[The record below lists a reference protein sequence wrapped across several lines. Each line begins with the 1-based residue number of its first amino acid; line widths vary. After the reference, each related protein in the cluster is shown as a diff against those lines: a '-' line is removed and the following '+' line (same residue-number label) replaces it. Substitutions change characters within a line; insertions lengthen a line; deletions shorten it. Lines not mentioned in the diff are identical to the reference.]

1 MSLECATIFAAAF
14 VRCKEKPQ
22 TLIINSCGFKGESA
36 EKVKCAN
43 LFALALYCLASI
55 DKLPLKMFVL
65 VDRLAVY
72 LVVSCDRHSWAL
84 AMLGAQPRRCSLN
97 YIVRYTAFLYF
108 KPDTKDFFATKIGG
122 TVFAN
127 RANLSIFYN
136 Y

>member
-1 MSLECATIFAAAF
+1 MCKFEVHILQHLFNLDFSLNPMSLECATIFAAAF

-84 AMLGAQPRRCSLN
+84 AMLGAQPRPL
-97 YIVRYTAFLYF
+97 
-108 KPDTKDFFATKIGG
+108 
-122 TVFAN
+122 
-127 RANLSIFYN
+127 
-136 Y
+136 